1 MFLFP
6 SCQVTRQIVAFHRAE
21 ESAFSGREKELF
33 TQFCSSY
40 ADDLLPFISRCLQVL
55 FPPAQLALILG
66 ENPPLFNTKW
76 SEGACRMTSFHDS
89 FMYDRNQILLV
100 LTISDE

>member
-6 SCQVTRQIVAFHRAE
+6 SCQVTLQIVAFHRAE
-21 ESAFSGREKELF
+21 ESAFSSREKELF
-33 TQFCSSY
+33 AQFCSSY

-66 ENPPLFNTKW
+66 EYPPLIHTKW
-76 SEGACRMTSFHDS
+76 SEGACA
-89 FMYDRNQILLV
+89 
-100 LTISDE
+100 E